1 MLGATRVMK
10 FVVAGPV
17 LACRSCMATPVAEA
31 PPPAKDQ
38 DAVVKAEAPAAMPA
52 TPATPTTPA
61 VTAPDRHEY
70 PMSDPSQCVATDA
83 PCGMYVVDLVA
94 KSAVTVSIVAASDD
108 AAPARWVV
116 RSGAEEVPATV
127 VKDSEP
133 APSGL
138 LHSTFVSAAQPFML
152 ALKEPGHP
160 LLPAP
165 KALSGVVAVGENLAA
180 LGEKFYASGIVGK
193 SGGVLVEIDPKT
205 GATRALKAPGV
216 KIADV
221 APAGDKLVVAYTRAR
236 DQLIGVYDV
245 AAEAFTVEVT
255 LPAEPRDACKKRG
268 SGYAI
273 ELLGLVAS
281 PDASRARVNFSCY
294 VND

>member
-1 MLGATRVMK
+1 M
-10 FVVAGPV
+10 
-17 LACRSCMATPVAEA
+17 STPVAEA
-31 PPPAKDQ
+31 PPPAKAQ
-38 DAVVKAEAPAAMPA
+38 DAAVKADVPA
-52 TPATPTTPA
+52 ATPTTPA
-61 VTAPDRHEY
+61 VTAAAAGAGDRREY
-70 PMSDPSQCVATDA
+70 PMSDPTQCVATDT
-83 PCGMYVVDLVA
+83 PCGMYVVDLAA
-94 KSAVTVSIVAASDD
+94 KSAVAVSIVPASDD

-165 KALSGVVAVGENLAA
+165 KALSGVVAIGEDIAV
-180 LGEKFYASGIVGK
+180 LGEKFYASAIVGK

-216 KIADV
+216 KISDV

-236 DQLIGVYDV
+236 DQMIGVYDV
-245 AAEAFTVEVT
+245 TAEAFTVEVA
-255 LPAEPRDACKKRG
+255 LPAEPRDACSKRG
-268 SGYAI
+268 SAYAI
-273 ELLGLVAS
+273 EMLGLVAS

>member
-1 MLGATRVMK
+1 MGED
-10 FVVAGPV
+10 
-17 LACRSCMATPVAEA
+17 AE
-31 PPPAKDQ
+31 Q
-38 DAVVKAEAPAAMPA
+38 APACVRHDGAKGDA
-52 TPATPTTPA
+52 LDPA
-61 VTAPDRHEY
+61 V
-70 PMSDPSQCVATDA
+70 
-83 PCGMYVVDLVA
+83 
-94 KSAVTVSIVAASDD
+94 
-108 AAPARWVV
+108 
-116 RSGAEEVPATV
+116 GAEEVPATV

-255 LPAEPRDACKKRG
+255 LPAEPREQACC
-268 SGYAI
+268 
-273 ELLGLVAS
+273 LLCAYYDKGG
-281 PDASRARVNFSCY
+281 
-294 VND
+294 